1 MLDWFRAF
9 LQRHKLL
16 RALFVGTFI
25 VMAVVTS
32 PLWLFMDHC
41 WVVPLRLLRK
51 TMWLGPEELWGDPVL
66 QEAYELDDFV
76 KSIVRRRLT
85 IGVAVPAAVLLGVLT
100 AQLSGNHPYDYL
112 AGIAVLVCMLLV
124 LATSTMLAYV
134 DDEVWNMQ
142 LRLQRSK
149 PQTVLF

>member
-1 MLDWFRAF
+1 
-9 LQRHKLL
+9 
-16 RALFVGTFI
+16 
-25 VMAVVTS
+25 
-32 PLWLFMDHC
+32 
-41 WVVPLRLLRK
+41 
-51 TMWLGPEELWGDPVL
+51 MWLGPEELWGDPVL